1 MDMKSGSRTAVY
13 QFYGEARRQRRRRT
27 DIRARRRR
35 RRRWRLYKRIA
46 MVAAVG
52 IGGLAVTG
60 IVSGMDSPSVGT
72 PEAVMDAGSDNLPEA
87 SVQEY
92 QEVQPKE
99 YQTAIA
105 SMDWDADESEMLARI
120 AMAEAEGEDVE
131 GKALVILVVLNRVWS
146 DKFPDSIEEVITQE
160 RQFTAY
166 ENGRYDRLKPDEGCW
181 DALGLVMYDRWDESQ
196 GALYFESESKST
208 WHQDNLKR
216 LFRHGNHIFYTD
228 KE

>member
-1 MDMKSGSRTAVY
+1 M
-13 QFYGEARRQRRRRT
+13 
-27 DIRARRRR
+27 
-35 RRRWRLYKRIA
+35 YKRIA

-52 IGGLAVTG
+52 ICGLAVAG

-72 PEAVMDAGSDNLPEA
+72 PEAVMDAGSGNLPEA
-87 SVQEY
+87 FVQEY
-92 QEVQPKE
+92 QEVQPRE
-99 YQTAIA
+99 YQTAIV
-105 SMDWDADESEMLARI
+105 SMDWDAEESEMLARI

-166 ENGRYDRLKPDEGCW
+166 ENGRYDRLEPDEGCW
-181 DALGLVMYDRWDESQ
+181 DALGMVMYDHWDESQ
-196 GALYFESESKST
+196 GALYFESERESI
-208 WHQDNLKR
+208 WHRDNLKR

>member
-1 MDMKSGSRTAVY
+1 M
-13 QFYGEARRQRRRRT
+13 
-27 DIRARRRR
+27 
-35 RRRWRLYKRIA
+35 
-46 MVAAVG
+46 G
-52 IGGLAVTG
+52 IGGLVVAG
-60 IVSGMDSPSVGT
+60 IAYGMNSSSAET
-72 PEAVMDAGSDNLPEA
+72 PKVMDAVNSGQTDKPI
-87 SVQEY
+87 QER
-92 QEVQPKE
+92 QIVQPTEE

>member
-1 MDMKSGSRTAVY
+1 MWRRYKWIIAAAGIVVLAAAGVY
-13 QFYGEARRQRRRRT
+13 
-27 DIRARRRR
+27 
-35 RRRWRLYKRIA
+35 
-46 MVAAVG
+46 
-52 IGGLAVTG
+52 
-60 IVSGMDSPSVGT
+60 VSGMSAPPSAKMPDAAT
-72 PEAVMDAGSDNLPEA
+72 DAGNGGRTDKPIQERQI
-87 SVQEY
+87 VQKRECR
-92 QEVQPKE
+92 
-99 YQTAIA
+99 TAIA

-166 ENGRYDRLKPDEGCW
+166 ENGRYERLEPDEGCW
-181 DALGLVMYDRWDESQ
+181 DALGLVMYDHWDESQ

>member
-13 QFYGEARRQRRRRT
+13 QFSGEAGKRRRRRIN
-27 DIRARRRR
+27 IRARRRR
-35 RRRWRLYKRIA
+35 RRRRQLYKRIA

-52 IGGLAVTG
+52 ICGLAVTG
-60 IVSGMDSPSVGT
+60 IVSGMDSPST
-72 PEAVMDAGSDNLPEA
+72 EKPDAVMDAGSGNLPEV

-92 QEVQPKE
+92 QEVQTRG
-99 YQTAIA
+99 YQTTIA
-105 SMDWDADESEMLARI
+105 SMDWDTEESEMLARI

-166 ENGRYDRLKPDEGCW
+166 ENGRYERLEPDEGCW
-181 DALGLVMYDRWDESQ
+181 DALGMVMYDHWDESQ

-208 WHQDNLKR
+208 WHRDNLKR
-216 LFRHGNHIFYTD
+216 LFRHGNHTFYTD

>member
-1 MDMKSGSRTAVY
+1 MDMRKGSPSAVY
-13 QFYGEARRQRRRRT
+13 QFSGEAGKRGRRRN

-35 RRRWRLYKRIA
+35 RKRRRLYKWIA
-46 MVAAVG
+46 LAAVG
-52 IGGLAVTG
+52 IGGLVVAG
-60 IVSGMDSPSVGT
+60 IAYGMNSSSAET
-72 PEAVMDAGSDNLPEA
+72 PKVMDAVNSGQTDKPI
-87 SVQEY
+87 QER
-92 QEVQPKE
+92 QIVQPTEE

-181 DALGLVMYDRWDESQ
+181 DALELVMYDRWDESQ

>member
-13 QFYGEARRQRRRRT
+13 QFLGEAGRQRRRRT

-35 RRRWRLYKRIA
+35 RRRRQLYKRIA

-52 IGGLAVTG
+52 ICGLAVAG
-60 IVSGMDSPSVGT
+60 IVSGMDSPST
-72 PEAVMDAGSDNLPEA
+72 EKPDAVMDAGSGNLPEV

-92 QEVQPKE
+92 QEVQTRG
-99 YQTAIA
+99 YQTTIA
-105 SMDWDADESEMLARI
+105 SMDWDTEESEMLARI

-166 ENGRYDRLKPDEGCW
+166 ENGRYERLEPDEGCW
-181 DALGLVMYDRWDESQ
+181 DALGLVMYDHWDESQ
-196 GALYFESESKST
+196 GALYFESESDST
-208 WHQDNLKR
+208 WNRDNLKR

>member
-1 MDMKSGSRTAVY
+1 MDMRSGSRTAAW
-13 QFYGEARRQRRRRT
+13 QFLGEAGRRKRRRIN
-27 DIRARRRR
+27 IRARRKRR
-35 RRRWRLYKRIA
+35 RRLYKWIA
-46 MVAAVG
+46 VAVIGVGGALVVGFMSSSREQPSAEPYGAV
-52 IGGLAVTG
+52 V
-60 IVSGMDSPSVGT
+60 
-72 PEAVMDAGSDNLPEA
+72 DAGDFEQMQDVLPEQQD
-87 SVQEY
+87 QE
-92 QEVQPKE
+92 KE
-99 YQTAIA
+99 TAAYQTMIA
-105 SMDWDADESEMLARI
+105 SMDWDAEESEMLARI

-146 DKFPDSIEEVITQE
+146 DKFPNSIEEVVKQE

-166 ENGRYDRLKPDEGCW
+166 ENGRYDRLEPDEECW
-181 DALGLVMYDRWDESQ
+181 DALGLVMFDHWDESQ

>member
-1 MDMKSGSRTAVY
+1 M
-13 QFYGEARRQRRRRT
+13 
-27 DIRARRRR
+27 
-35 RRRWRLYKRIA
+35 
-46 MVAAVG
+46 G
-52 IGGLAVTG
+52 IGGLVVAG
-60 IVSGMDSPSVGT
+60 IVYGMNSSSAGT
-72 PEAVMDAGSDNLPEA
+72 PKAVMDAVGSGQADKPI
-87 SVQEY
+87 QER
-92 QEVQPKE
+92 QIVQPTEE

-131 GKALVILVVLNRVWS
+131 GKALVMLVVLNRVWS
-146 DKFPDSIEEVITQE
+146 DKFPDSIEAVITQE

-181 DALGLVMYDRWDESQ
+181 DALGLVMYDHWDESQ

>member
-1 MDMKSGSRTAVY
+1 MAV
-13 QFYGEARRQRRRRT
+13 
-27 DIRARRRR
+27 
-35 RRRWRLYKRIA
+35 
-46 MVAAVG
+46 VG
-52 IGGLAVTG
+52 IGALAVG
-60 IVSGMDSPSVGT
+60 AAVFGMQGSPSAEM
-72 PEAVMDAGSDNLPEA
+72 PAAVMDAGNMKPQDV
-87 SVQEY
+87 SVQEL
-92 QEVQPKE
+92 QEAPAVS
-99 YQTAIA
+99 QTAIA

-131 GKALVILVVLNRVWS
+131 GKALVMLVVLNRVWS

-181 DALGLVMYDRWDESQ
+181 DALGLVMYDHWDESQ